1 MFDEIGTA
9 IKTSSDL
16 LYSTLALEDR
26 KSLSFNSNKYSL
38 SLLLLF
44 HFNSTITLILQL
56 FNLYSIFYW
65 KIISRKFYF
74 IEQIVDWFENT
85 FIYFND
91 KYISEKNHSK
101 SYEFSSK
108 SIYRL
113 LRSHLIWFRNG
124 FNRYNCWSSC
134 FSKQSASHSQWLN
147 GNSFNNLN
155 VENWYLRCLDCV
167 QYDWAC
173 AELLTERIGFVQH
186 SKCMGMW
193 LLLQFSI
200 NYFKACLM

>member
-1 MFDEIGTA
+1 MLDEIGTA

-91 KYISEKNHSK
+91 KYISEKIIQNHMNSAQK
-101 SYEFSSK
+101 VFIDYWEV
-108 SIYRL
+108 
-113 LRSHLIWFRNG
+113 IWFDFG
-124 FNRYNCWSSC
+124 MDSIDIIVEVVV
-134 FSKQSASHSQWLN
+134 SQ
-147 GNSFNNLN
+147 NNL
-155 VENWYLRCLDCV
+155 
-167 QYDWAC
+167 
-173 AELLTERIGFVQH
+173 LLIR
-186 SKCMGMW
+186 
-193 LLLQFSI
+193 
-200 NYFKACLM
+200 ND